1 MIQMNLF
8 TKQTHRYRK
17 QIMITKGEREVK
29 GKIRGVW
36 DQQTQTITYKE
47 DKHKV
52 LQYITGNYIQYFI
65 QNYNRKESEK
75 EYRYKR
81 IQVYN

>member
-29 GKIRGVW
+29 GKIRSLGLA
-36 DQQTQTITYKE
+36 DT
-47 DKHKV
+47 
-52 LQYITGNYIQYFI
+52 NYHI
-65 QNYNRKESEK
+65 
-75 EYRYKR
+75 
-81 IQVYN
+81 